1 MVVSWDDGTDGM
13 VFACYEAGAPCTGTL
28 PGAASPALQFHLL
41 EGVTD
46 LASRNPEQFF
56 CSMESDYYEK

>member
-1 MVVSWDDGTDGM
+1 MM

-28 PGAASPALQFHLL
+28 PGAASTRTLQFHLL